1 MLYACC
7 LLQKALVEFLHRHFA
22 RLLFGGISGWL
33 IHWKRLEGGGG
44 KGKGGLVYAL
54 VRERIEVSEANVT
67 LTVLCLLQL
76 SFPRAIS
83 VLSFCILFVYV
94 FAVCFSRFNCCYL
107 QDQHTLTCCCGTE
120 LTARQTQASNLGPAV
135 HSVHGAGAYRCDS
148 WLKGGHACLWLGE
161 PWLLLLLMLLDLDD
175 GVWKGCWIDMLLDW
189 NAARWT
195 CCWIVMMLDW

>member
-22 RLLFGGISGWL
+22 RLCFEASQSDLFTEKGWKEEGRGRGVL
-33 IHWKRLEGGGG
+33 SMLWLER
-44 KGKGGLVYAL
+44 GLRFL
-54 VRERIEVSEANVT
+54 RQMLHS
-67 LTVLCLLQL
+67 LCYVFCSFL
-76 SFPRAIS
+76 SRAIS

-148 WLKGGHACLWLGE
+148 WLKGGHAYL
-161 PWLLLLLMLLDLDD
+161 
-175 GVWKGCWIDMLLDW
+175 
-189 NAARWT
+189 
-195 CCWIVMMLDW
+195 